1 MYKKYI
7 LTGIISIIPVYIT
20 YWIIEQIFLIVSI
33 PGKNIISYFT
43 SLFNFSND
51 INIQL
56 ITITEYMLG
65 FILTIMFLF
74 FFGLIISNVVGK
86 KIYSYFETLLNSIP
100 VVNKVYSS
108 IKQIITTISI
118 DNKKSFKKVVM
129 IQYPRKG
136 LWTIAMVT
144 GESVNKNKK
153 EFYTLFV
160 PSTPN
165 PTTGYMIIISKDDVV
180 NTDLSVE
187 DATKVILSGGL
198 VTPNLDKIP

>member
-1 MYKKYI
+1 
-7 LTGIISIIPVYIT
+7 
-20 YWIIEQIFLIVSI
+20 
-33 PGKNIISYFT
+33 
-43 SLFNFSND
+43 
-51 INIQL
+51 
-56 ITITEYMLG
+56 
-65 FILTIMFLF
+65 MFLF
-74 FFGLIISNVVGK
+74 FLGLIISNVVGK

-100 VVNKVYSS
+100 IVNKVYSS
-108 IKQIITTISI
+108 IKQIISTISI

-144 GESVNKNKK
+144 GESTNKNKK

-165 PTTGYMIIISKDDVV
+165 PTTGYMIIISKEDVV
-180 NTDLSVE
+180 NTNLSVE

>member
-1 MYKKYI
+1 
-7 LTGIISIIPVYIT
+7 
-20 YWIIEQIFLIVSI
+20 
-33 PGKNIISYFT
+33 
-43 SLFNFSND
+43 
-51 INIQL
+51 
-56 ITITEYMLG
+56 
-65 FILTIMFLF
+65 
-74 FFGLIISNVVGK
+74 
-86 KIYSYFETLLNSIP
+86 
-100 VVNKVYSS
+100 
-108 IKQIITTISI
+108 
-118 DNKKSFKKVVM
+118 M